1 MLSEILG
8 SQTAEKVFLH
18 LHHYGET
25 YASAIAKDFNMAVG
39 QVQRQ
44 LDRFETAGILISRKL
59 GKTRV
64 YEYNFKHPLT
74 SPFQDLVKRVYD
86 SIPLPE
92 KARIFITRRRPRA
105 RNKPVIGRE
114 SPP

>member
-8 SQTAEKVFLH
+8 SQTAEKIFLH

-25 YASAIAKDFNMAVG
+25 YASAIARDFEISVG

-44 LDRFETAGILISRKL
+44 LDRYENTGILISRKL

-64 YEYNFKHPLT
+64 YIYNLKHPLT
-74 SPFQDLVKRVYD
+74 RPFQELVKRVYD
-86 SIPLPE
+86 SIPQQE
-92 KARIFITRRRPRA
+92 KTALFMVRRRPRA
-105 RNKPVIGRE
+105 KNKPILGRE
-114 SPP
+114 SPV